1 MNNMNTRI
9 RFVASALVMAGAFA
23 VASPNINGA
32 KKGVWTQDYDAALAA
47 AKAESVP
54 VLINFTGSDWCG
66 WCKLMDRQ
74 VFSTSKW
81 KSWAKGHLYLAFID
95 FPQNTKLVPKKYVK
109 RNDKLAKEYGIRGYP
124 TYVVIDGETGARIGT
139 LGASRDATPEDFIA
153 KLEAVL
159 KSAAPAATAADAA
172 KAE

>member
-1 MNNMNTRI
+1 MNARI
-9 RFVASALVMAGAFA
+9 QFVATAIVMAAALAMAAPSIDGA
-23 VASPNINGA
+23 S
-32 KKGVWTQDYDAALAA
+32 KGVWTQDYDAALSA

-74 VFSTSKW
+74 VFSTGKW
-81 KSWAKGHLYLAFID
+81 KDWAKDHIFLAFID
-95 FPQNTKLVPKKYVK
+95 FPQNSKLVPKKYVK
-109 RNDKLAKEYGIRGYP
+109 RNDKLANEFGIRGYP
-124 TYVVIDGETGARIGT
+124 TYIVLDGATGARIGK

-159 KSAAPAATAADAA
+159 KSATPAVTAADAT